1 MVLGIHRRPSI
12 NKPVPV
18 NTKREV
24 HVKRLATRCYATVTP
39 VERGPAVEG
48 VLEVEAPLSRITKL
62 ELVGDKRYLHL
73 GSRDGLRS
81 ARLVPDLASFPDVA
95 NDAASE
101 LFCVSIL
108 AMKRETEQVFHIT
121 KKEVQGIVVRRLQGR

>member
-1 MVLGIHRRPSI
+1 M
-12 NKPVPV
+12 
-18 NTKREV
+18 
-24 HVKRLATRCYATVTP
+24 
-39 VERGPAVEG
+39 
-48 VLEVEAPLSRITKL
+48 
-62 ELVGDKRYLHL
+62 

-108 AMKRETEQVFHIT
+108 AMKRETELVFHIT
-121 KKEVQGIVVRRLQGR
+121 KKEVQGIVVRRLQGREGVPDLYERVGFFSTTLREGGTWHHRRLKRAAADRIHVV